1 MLHFSCAWAVVPECV
16 AYAERRESHK
26 SPDIYSKGVAF
37 KTDPYILRVNSL
49 SIDFIIS
56 IINNVGLIEA
66 KPSRNYSSEVT
77 QVTSQVHCILVIIDN
92 ISNVSSALL
101 FFDDL
106 LISTLKIIAQMLMN
120 DVD

>member
-56 IINNVGLIEA
+56 IINNVMEA
-66 KPSRNYSSEVT
+66 KPSRSHSSEVT

-101 FFDDL
+101 FFADL
-106 LISTLKIIAQMLMN
+106 LTLKIIAQMLMN

>member
-26 SPDIYSKGVAF
+26 SPEIYSKGVAF

-56 IINNVGLIEA
+56 IINNVIEA
-66 KPSRNYSSEVT
+66 KPSLEVIA
-77 QVTSQVHCILVIIDN
+77 QKSLKSQVKSIAF
-92 ISNVSSALL
+92 SLL
-101 FFDDL
+101 
-106 LISTLKIIAQMLMN
+106 
-120 DVD
+120 

>member
-26 SPDIYSKGVAF
+26 SPEIYSKGVAF

-56 IINNVGLIEA
+56 IINNVIEA
-66 KPSRNYSSEVT
+66 KPSLEVIARKSLK
-77 QVTSQVHCILVIIDN
+77 SQVKSIAF
-92 ISNVSSALL
+92 SLL
-101 FFDDL
+101 
-106 LISTLKIIAQMLMN
+106 
-120 DVD
+120 